1 MAPTRPG
8 LSGPLR
14 DADLRLLRVFRA
26 VVENGGLSP
35 AAPMLNT
42 SVSAISIAV
51 GDLEKRL
58 GMKLCQRGR
67 AGFALT
73 EQGEQ
78 VYSATLELL
87 AATEHFRGVVNSLH
101 DRLRGELN
109 IGITDNLVTMYRHMR
124 VTNSLAALRRRGPE
138 VRINIHMMPPPAI
151 EHDVIEGRLHVGVV
165 PRTRAGE
172 GLLYTDLYGEESR
185 LYCGHLHPLFAA
197 ADDDDPAAILASP
210 AVVPTGN
217 QPAGARQLL
226 GGMQAAATAS
236 DREGTAFLVLSG
248 EYIGFLPVHYAERWV
263 NEGRMRALLPGRFS
277 FQTDYAAITRRA
289 GRPGPVLLT
298 YLEEL
303 ERAENDR
310 PGF

>member
-1 MAPTRPG
+1 MAPSHQG
-8 LSGPLR
+8 LSGQVR
-14 DADLRLLRVFRA
+14 DADLRLLRIFRA
-26 VVENGGLSP
+26 VVESGGLSP

-42 SVSAISIAV
+42 SVSAISIAI

-73 EQGEQ
+73 DQGEQ

-138 VRINIHMMPPPAI
+138 VRINIHMMPPAAI
-151 EHDVIEGRLHVGVV
+151 EHDVIEGRLHVGVI
-165 PRTRAGE
+165 PGSRRRE
-172 GLLYTDLYGEESR
+172 GLLYTDLYDEESR
-185 LYCGHLHPLFAA
+185 LYCGHLHPLFDAGSRAEPAQILAA
-197 ADDDDPAAILASP
+197 A

-217 QPAGARQLL
+217 QPADARQML
-226 GGMQAAATAS
+226 GEMQAAATAS

-248 EYIGFLPVHYAERWV
+248 EFIGFLPVHYAERWV
-263 NEGRMRALLPGRFS
+263 SEGRMRALLPQQFS
-277 FQTDYAAITRRA
+277 FRTDYAAITRRA